1 MCTLNQCGKFS
12 SVTALIRNHFGC
24 AGQEIGTAFLHLACN
39 ETFMSHGDNCKL
51 CLIFV
56 FRAIHILNIYKMMK
70 ALHCKQRCSSNLI
83 HTLQPFFINL
93 EQTH

>member
-12 SVTALIRNHFGC
+12 SVTALIRNHSGC

>member
-1 MCTLNQCGKFS
+1 MCALNECGKFPA
-12 SVTALIRNHFGC
+12 VTALIRNQVGC

-39 ETFMSHGDNCKL
+39 ETFMSHEDKHKL

-70 ALHCKQRCSSNLI
+70 ALHCKQCCSSNFI
-83 HTLQPFFINL
+83 HTLQPCFINL